1 MSSLEVETC
10 GMRVWCYKYFKTPF
24 VTCVTCLN
32 IPPWDLVLEP
42 CTANALGYDKYRF
55 IVIHNTYN
63 NKKIV

>member
-1 MSSLEVETC
+1 
-10 GMRVWCYKYFKTPF
+10 MRVWCYKYFKTPF

-63 NKKIV
+63 KKK